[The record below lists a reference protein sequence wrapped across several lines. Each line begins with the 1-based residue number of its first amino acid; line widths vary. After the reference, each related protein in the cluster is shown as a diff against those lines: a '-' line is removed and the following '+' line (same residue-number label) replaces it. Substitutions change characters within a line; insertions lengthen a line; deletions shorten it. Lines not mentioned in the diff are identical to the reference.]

1 MGTLGGMGDSDDQP
15 ALPTKRTPALVYLD
29 HHATTPM
36 DPRVLDA
43 MMPYL
48 REDFGNAASTSHA
61 LGWRAEAAVEEAR
74 ESIASALS
82 ARPGEVVF
90 TSGATESNNLALLG
104 VASAARGGHVISVVS
119 EHPAVLDPCRQLER
133 MGLDVTL
140 LPISPQGLI
149 EPEAVEAVLRE
160 DTLLVSV
167 MAANNEI
174 GVLQPIAE
182 IGALCHGRGVFFHSD
197 AAQAGGRIALDVQA
211 SRIDLLSLSAHK
223 FYGPKGIGALFVRG
237 RDPRV
242 RLEPRQWGGGH
253 EGGLRSG
260 TLPVAQIVG
269 MAKAL
274 EICRAEGQAEQ
285 SRLRGL
291 RDGLWQRLSSE
302 LEGIRINGDPERR
315 LAGNLNVAFEGVDGE
330 RLVLALSG
338 LAVSSGSA
346 CASATP
352 GPSHV
357 LTALGLPD
365 SLAKAS
371 LRFGLGRGTR
381 EADID
386 AAAGWVVEAVRQ
398 DRAV

>member
-1 MGTLGGMGDSDDQP
+1 
-15 ALPTKRTPALVYLD
+15 
-29 HHATTPM
+29 
-36 DPRVLDA
+36 
-43 MMPYL
+43 
-48 REDFGNAASTSHA
+48 
-61 LGWRAEAAVEEAR
+61 
-74 ESIASALS
+74 
-82 ARPGEVVF
+82 
-90 TSGATESNNLALLG
+90 
-104 VASAARGGHVISVVS
+104 
-119 EHPAVLDPCRQLER
+119 
-133 MGLDVTL
+133 
-140 LPISPQGLI
+140 
-149 EPEAVEAVLRE
+149 
-160 DTLLVSV
+160 
-167 MAANNEI
+167 
-174 GVLQPIAE
+174 
-182 IGALCHGRGVFFHSD
+182 
-197 AAQAGGRIALDVQA
+197 
-211 SRIDLLSLSAHK
+211 
-223 FYGPKGIGALFVRG
+223 
-237 RDPRV
+237 
-242 RLEPRQWGGGH
+242 
-253 EGGLRSG
+253 
-260 TLPVAQIVG
+260 